1 MVRDPAL
8 GFAEIAWRW
17 SFGLTGGVLVSFALM
32 QYLDSLPVTD
42 RDLFFLRTGQRAL
55 VLQALARIF
64 QGSAGRLALAAAVLL
79 PALALAWILAGSLG
93 RAATLRA
100 LVDYFRPDREESSSR
115 LVFPISSLLGL
126 NLLRVGVTLAAG
138 LGCLGAAL
146 LANLASPRAHPS
158 PGSAFLIFVTIVLS
172 VWLAWVVVNWFL
184 SLASVFVVDGGED
197 TFGAIAAAVALCRTR
212 TASVLAPGIWF
223 GLAHLTAFL
232 VATSVVAF
240 PLAFLGV
247 LPAGFVLGGVLVV
260 TLLYLA
266 IADFLYIGRLAAYV
280 AILEL
285 PPPAA
290 PPIEPPALPLA
301 TAIDKD
307 ELILSDTASAQQS
320 GLSVQPAAS
329 VDKDEPILGDIRSAE
344 SLAKLPDNTNG

>member
-1 MVRDPAL
+1 MVRDPAI

-17 SFGLTGGVLVSFALM
+17 TFGLAGGVLVSFALV
-32 QYLDSLPVTD
+32 QYLDTLPVTD
-42 RDLFFLRTGQRAL
+42 RDMLFLRTGQRAL

-64 QGSAGRLALAAAVLL
+64 QGSTGRLALAATVLL

-100 LVDYFRPDREESSSR
+100 LVNYFRRDREDSSSR
-115 LVFPISSLLGL
+115 LVFPISSLMGL
-126 NLLRVGVTLAAG
+126 NLLRVGAALAAG
-138 LGCLGAAL
+138 LGCLGAVL
-146 LANLASPRAHPS
+146 LANLSSPEAHPS
-158 PGSAFLIFVTIVLS
+158 PGSAFFIFVTLVAS
-172 VWLAWVVVNWFL
+172 VGLAWIVVNWFL

-212 TASVLAPGIWF
+212 TASVLAPGLWF
-223 GLAHLTAFL
+223 GVAHLTAFF

-266 IADFLYIGRLAAYV
+266 VADFLYIGRLAAYV

-285 PPPAA
+285 PP
-290 PPIEPPALPLA
+290 IPPAPAIESPIPSLA
-301 TAIDKD
+301 TTIDKD
-307 ELILSDTASAQQS
+307 ELILSDTASIQQS
-320 GLSVQPAAS
+320 ALSIQPATS
-329 VDKDEPILGDIRSAE
+329 IDKDERILSDTQNDGMPDSTDI
-344 SLAKLPDNTNG
+344 